1 MILYT
6 VFPDEVVLE
15 GEEGEELKRQR
26 FIELDGRQL
35 LIEPSGES
43 QWKIVRLVSS
53 DPQDYLDTRYQPG
66 NIVPLRPQ
74 I

>member
-6 VFPDEVVLE
+6 ILPDEAVLE
-15 GEEGEELKRQR
+15 GEEAEQFEKQR

-43 QWKIVRLVSS
+43 EWKIVRLISS
-53 DPQDYLDTRYQPG
+53 DPQDYLNERYQPG
-66 NIVPLRPQ
+66 TIVPMKPQ
-74 I
+74 F